1 MSPVASPR
9 SKVTRSHITSSEFSI
24 IQTFVK
30 TNIKFFLRL
39 VSSEIHMVDNISLNE
54 QEVDALRILLYLE
67 DDSSTVQSLAR
78 ASEFFKDYATKE
90 ELTTV

>member
-1 MSPVASPR
+1 
-9 SKVTRSHITSSEFSI
+9 
-24 IQTFVK
+24 
-30 TNIKFFLRL
+30 
-39 VSSEIHMVDNISLNE
+39 MVDNISLNE

>member
-1 MSPVASPR
+1 
-9 SKVTRSHITSSEFSI
+9 
-24 IQTFVK
+24 
-30 TNIKFFLRL
+30 
-39 VSSEIHMVDNISLNE
+39 MVDNISLNE

-90 ELTTV
+90 ELTTVQEWVLDNLSMTESETWLEVNNLTKCVTI